1 MDSQNP
7 HEIFCRWCLK
17 MSHYLL
23 FILMIVLMCQKIGI
37 TSPQLELEY
46 QISYLLLSNSMN
58 LVYFDLLYQDFRTEL
73 ILILAQVLHNHPH

>member
-37 TSPQLELEY
+37 TSPQLELEC
-46 QISYLLLSNSMN
+46 QISYLQLSNSMN
-58 LVYFDLLYQDFRTEL
+58 LVYFDLLYRDFRTEL